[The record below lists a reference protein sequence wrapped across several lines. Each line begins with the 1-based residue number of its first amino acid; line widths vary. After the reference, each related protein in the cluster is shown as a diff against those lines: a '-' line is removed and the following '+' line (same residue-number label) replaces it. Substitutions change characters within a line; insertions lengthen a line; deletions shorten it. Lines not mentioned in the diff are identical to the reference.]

1 MAGSKTGNPSGA
13 PPAGPDPILQAS
25 ANGVLTI
32 TLNRPDALNSLNRG
46 LMEQFRAVLAEA
58 AANTSVRALI
68 ITGAGRGFCAGA
80 DLAEQAAAPPVS
92 RGQGISD
99 GMTSHFNPLARDLAA
114 FPKPTV
120 AAVNGVA
127 AGGGVGLALAC
138 DIVVAARSATF
149 IQVFA
154 PQLGLVPDM
163 GCSWHL
169 PRLVGA
175 ARAKGLALLGDR
187 LSAEDAAAWGLIWQ
201 SVEDA
206 DLMHRAREIA
216 VKLAAGPIL
225 GLVRTREVLAAAFD
239 NDLAGQ
245 LDLERRTQFELGNS
259 EDFAEGVRA
268 FTQKR
273 PPKFTGR

>member
-1 MAGSKTGNPSGA
+1 MPTRSSGDPAA
-13 PPAGPDPILQAS
+13 PAPILQAS
-25 ANGVLTI
+25 SNGVLTI
-32 TLNRPDALNSLNRG
+32 TLNRPDALNALNRA
-46 LMEQFRAVLAEA
+46 LMEQFRTALAVA
-58 AANTSVRALI
+58 AADPSVRTLI

-80 DLAEQAAAPPVS
+80 DLVEQADAPPVS

-114 FPKPTV
+114 FPKPII

-127 AGGGVGLALAC
+127 AGGGAGLALAC

-175 ARAKGLALLGDR
+175 ARAKGLALLGDK
-187 LSAEDAAAWGLIWQ
+187 LPAGKAADWGLIWEAVDDQ
-201 SVEDA
+201 A
-206 DLMHRAREIA
+206 LMPRAAEIA
-216 VKLAAGPIL
+216 ATLAAGPTL

-239 NDLAGQ
+239 NDLAAQ

-259 EDFAEGVRA
+259 DDFAEGVRA
-268 FTQKR
+268 FIQKR
-273 PPKFTGR
+273 RPEFKGH